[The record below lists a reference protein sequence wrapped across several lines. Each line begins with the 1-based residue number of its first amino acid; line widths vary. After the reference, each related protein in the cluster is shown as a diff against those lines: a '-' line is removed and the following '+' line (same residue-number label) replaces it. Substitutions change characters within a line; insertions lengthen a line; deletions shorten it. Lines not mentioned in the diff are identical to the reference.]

1 MPAVITATSAFD
13 NTKKATIKVI
23 VPATQEPTTK
33 VKPTEKVKVAK
44 ASIKSAKNVKKKA
57 LLLKLKRI
65 SSAKKYKIQCALNK
79 KFTKS
84 VKTVT
89 TSKLSY
95 KFKKLKAKKKYYVR
109 VRGINGKVKGPWS
122 SVKKVIIKK

>member
-1 MPAVITATSAFD
+1 MRKQRF
-13 NTKKATIKVI
+13 
-23 VPATQEPTTK
+23 
-33 VKPTEKVKVAK
+33 
-44 ASIKSAKNVKKKA
+44 
-57 LLLKLKRI
+57 
-65 SSAKKYKIQCALNK
+65 QCALNK